1 MGSSALS
8 FSRSGRLIAAVLV
21 TSAVLLSGCKTWG
34 DGAVEQAP
42 PDKLYERARNALGS
56 GDYRNAVRQ
65 YEALEA
71 RYPFSEQARQGR
83 LDILYAYY
91 KSDEKETALDAAD
104 QFIRENPTH
113 PRIDY
118 ALYIKGLVQFERT
131 PNVLERTF
139 RADLTERPPQDARA
153 SFQSFQQL
161 IERYPNSDYVHDA
174 RERMVFLRNRLA
186 DYEVHVAD
194 YYLRRRAYVA
204 AISRAKFCI
213 ESYDGAPAVRQALD
227 VMIASY
233 EGMGLTD
240 LAEQSR
246 AVYVLN
252 FPDGQLKREP
262 KRWYQFW

>member
-8 FSRSGRLIAAVLV
+8 FSRSGLLLAALL
-21 TSAVLLSGCKTWG
+21 SCAMALSGCKSWRDRDVAAG
-34 DGAVEQAP
+34 EPGQ
-42 PDKLYERARNALGS
+42 LYERARNLLGS
-56 GDYRNAVRQ
+56 GDFNTSIKV
-65 YEALEA
+65 YEALDA
-71 RYPFSEQARQGR
+71 RYPFSEEARQGR

-91 KSDEKETALDAAD
+91 KSGEKESAIDAAD

-118 ALYIKGLVQFERT
+118 AWYIKGLVYFERT
-131 PNVLERTF
+131 PNKLERWF

-153 SFQSFQQL
+153 SFQAFQTL
-161 IERYPNSDYVHDA
+161 IERYPSSDYGHDA
-174 RERMVFLRNRLA
+174 RRRMVFLRNRLA

-204 AISRAKFCI
+204 SLNRAKFCI
-213 ESYDGAPAVRQALD
+213 ENYDGAPAVKQALD
-227 VMIASY
+227 VMISAY
-233 EGMGLTD
+233 EGMGLAE

-246 AVYVLN
+246 AVYALN
-252 FPDGQLKREP
+252 FPDGRLKREP

>member
-1 MGSSALS
+1 MPFTGP
-8 FSRSGRLIAAVLV
+8 GRLIAAVIVL
-21 TSAVLLSGCKTWG
+21 SAIVLSGCKTWG
-34 DGAVEQAP
+34 DQAVEQGAP
-42 PDKLYERARNALGS
+42 EQLYERASNMLGS
-56 GDYRNAVRQ
+56 GDFNNAVRV

-71 RYPFSEQARQGR
+71 RYPFSPQARQAR
-83 LDILYAYY
+83 LDIMYAYY
-91 KSDEKETALDAAD
+91 KADEKESAIDAAD

-118 ALYIKGLVQFERT
+118 AMYIKGLVYFERT
-131 PNVLERTF
+131 PNVLERWF

-153 SFQSFQQL
+153 SFQAFQQM
-161 IERYPNSDYVHDA
+161 IERFPDSEYAHDA
-174 RERMVFLRNRLA
+174 RRRMAFLRNRLA

-204 AISRAKFCI
+204 SLNRAKFCI
-213 ESYDGAPAVRQALD
+213 ENYDGAPAVRQALD
-227 VMIASY
+227 VMISAY

-246 AVYVLN
+246 AVYALN
-252 FPDGQLKREP
+252 YPDGQLKREP